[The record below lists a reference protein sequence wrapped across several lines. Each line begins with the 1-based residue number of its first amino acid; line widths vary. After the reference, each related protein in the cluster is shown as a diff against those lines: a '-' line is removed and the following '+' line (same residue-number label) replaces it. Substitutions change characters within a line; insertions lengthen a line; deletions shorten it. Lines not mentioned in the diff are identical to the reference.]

1 MFEVGV
7 PVIEHVHNY
16 GANGRLYGGWLE
28 TTIRCCLRL
37 FLCIAVS
44 VFLCLTTVFLYFNN
58 CISHWWGTLGG
69 TSGKP
74 QWDVASDSE
83 TILDF
88 ARDFN
93 QIPLSINSGQESGA
107 SAHSKWGLL
116 LNEQSNSVHISEKL
130 FGATGCTTFSGEN
143 YIFVQKFYFCTEI
156 ALLYRNYIFCT
167 EITFLYRNY
176 IFCTEI
182 ALSPI
187 AAEEVNIRAY
197 LDFSY
202 NEQINGHCCTMVAL
216 LQSNTKGEMVKHI
229 KLSFN

>member
-69 TSGKP
+69 TNGKP

-107 SAHSKWGLL
+107 SAHSKWGLQ
-116 LNEQSNSVHISEKL
+116 LNEQSNCVQRCSVQL
-130 FGATGCTTFSGEN
+130 GAPHSVGKTTFLYRN
-143 YIFVQKFYFCTEI
+143 FFFVQK
-156 ALLYRNYIFCT
+156 LHFCT
-167 EITFLYRNY
+167 EITFFVQKL
-176 IFCTEI
+176 
-182 ALSPI
+182 
-187 AAEEVNIRAY
+187 
-197 LDFSY
+197 
-202 NEQINGHCCTMVAL
+202 HWAL
-216 LQSNTKGEMVKHI
+216 LQWRKWTLERIWTSATT
-229 KLSFN
+229 SR

>member
-1 MFEVGV
+1 MFEVRV

-116 LNEQSNSVHISEKL
+116 LNEQSNSVRQCKAVWCNWVHHIQWGKL
-130 FGATGCTTFSGEN
+130 HFCTEILFLYRNCTFVQKLHFLYRN
-143 YIFVQKFYFCTEI
+143 CIFVQK
-156 ALLYRNYIFCT
+156 L
-167 EITFLYRNY
+167 
-176 IFCTEI
+176 
-182 ALSPI
+182 
-187 AAEEVNIRAY
+187 
-197 LDFSY
+197 
-202 NEQINGHCCTMVAL
+202 HWAL
-216 LQSNTKGEMVKHI
+216 LQWRKWTLERIWTSATT
-229 KLSFN
+229 SR

>member
-1 MFEVGV
+1 MFEVRV

-116 LNEQSNSVHISEKL
+116 LNEQSNSVRQCKAVWCNWVHHIQWGKL
-130 FGATGCTTFSGEN
+130 H
-143 YIFVQKFYFCTEI
+143 FCTEI
-156 ALLYRNYIFCT
+156 L
-167 EITFLYRNY
+167 FLYRNCTFVQKLH
-176 IFCTEI
+176 FCTEI

-187 AAEEVNIRAY
+187 AVEEVNIRAY

-202 NEQINGHCCTMVAL
+202 NEQIKRPLLYNGCSA
-216 LQSNTKGEMVKHI
+216 TK
-229 KLSFN
+229 

>member
-116 LNEQSNSVHISEKL
+116 LNEQSNIVGKCKAVRCNWVHHIQWGKL
-130 FGATGCTTFSGEN
+130 H
-143 YIFVQKFYFCTEI
+143 
-156 ALLYRNYIFCT
+156 
-167 EITFLYRNY
+167 FLYRNCTFVQKLH
-176 IFCTEI
+176 FCTEI

-187 AAEEVNIRAY
+187 AVEEVNIRAY

-202 NEQINGHCCTMVAL
+202 NEQIKRPLLYNGCSA
-216 LQSNTKGEMVKHI
+216 TK
-229 KLSFN
+229 